1 MSVAGKWNIT
11 MDTPIGTQR
20 FTWDLSEAGGAWK
33 GTMDSQ
39 GGITNLGGIKVDGE
53 KVAFETT
60 VNSPMGAI
68 HLAFSGAVS
77 GNRITGTCR
86 TMFGDNQWSGE
97 RA

>member
-1 MSVAGKWNIT
+1 MSVAGKWKIT

-39 GGITNLGGIKVDGE
+39 GGVTQLGGIKVEGDS
-53 KVAFETT
+53 VAFDTT

-77 GNRITGTCR
+77 GGKISG